1 MDHAIVNV
9 NVNPT
14 AVGSGDSPSFPPVA
28 IASVPLPWLAIYRV
42 PGESNYPCTM
52 SLTVEHY
59 LSLSVLTRL
68 KVPPWLNQT
77 LTPVTQH
84 QDTAWSGQH
93 AQVNHPVSTS
103 SAVYADEME
112 DRLSYNEAHTVM
124 QIKGQPVQLPHHAV
138 PVSVTGANIAFH
150 SDRPDVPLVNAIMA
164 RDRWDTQDHASD
176 QTEYT
181 SIALSSPCASILLP
195 YTAGYPLGYPQD
207 DEIVSKIGEPLLG
220 HHAIAGPTVCPS
232 PTAIFDGYTAPPS
245 GWADDHERADSNDS
259 PSTSWSSSP
268 DSIVPPLQG
277 LHLSDCSDNDNIP
290 MPPKLTANP
299 ARFTNQPYLSPYQE
313 TEVVTLH
320 ASTSIPPSSKPP
332 LPSPRMVYPHDSS
345 SNIGGGNLTILAGL
359 LVGDHFH
366 TKIANDPLHV
376 NRPRGRART
385 HHRTMTEESAS
396 ERISTSRAG
405 CFANVESWTVMS
417 PSAVRPLQDRN
428 TQTRCGWQNEDGE
441 PCCELVTYDN
451 CAEHFAAV
459 HGIKNMAGNAE
470 VLCRWCALSA
480 GKKITRKNILRH
492 LREAHLRC
500 SRSQKQDS

>member
-1 MDHAIVNV
+1 
-9 NVNPT
+9 
-14 AVGSGDSPSFPPVA
+14 
-28 IASVPLPWLAIYRV
+28 
-42 PGESNYPCTM
+42 
-52 SLTVEHY
+52 
-59 LSLSVLTRL
+59 
-68 KVPPWLNQT
+68 
-77 LTPVTQH
+77 
-84 QDTAWSGQH
+84 
-93 AQVNHPVSTS
+93 
-103 SAVYADEME
+103 
-112 DRLSYNEAHTVM
+112 M
-124 QIKGQPVQLPHHAV
+124 QIKGQPVQLPHHAIPV
-138 PVSVTGANIAFH
+138 PVTRANIAFH
-150 SDRPDVPLVNAIMA
+150 SDCLDISLVNAIMA
-164 RDRWDTQDHASD
+164 RDGWDTQDHASD

-207 DEIVSKIGEPLLG
+207 NKIVSKIGEPLLS
-220 HHAIAGPTVCPS
+220 HHAIAGPTVGPS

-245 GWADDHERADSNDS
+245 GWADDHERADRNDS

-277 LHLSDCSDNDNIP
+277 LHLSDYSDNDNIP

-313 TEVVTLH
+313 TETTPTPIMTRALSYQLPIVPRSKPNEQVVTLH
-320 ASTSIPPSSKPP
+320 ASTSVPPSSKPP
-332 LPSPRMVYPHDSS
+332 LPSPRMVYPHNSS

-359 LVGDHFH
+359 LVGDHLH
-366 TKIANDPLHV
+366 TKIANDSLHV

-405 CFANVESWTVMS
+405 CFANVESQTVMS
-417 PSAVRPLQDRN
+417 PSAVRPLHDRN
-428 TQTRCGWQNEDGE
+428 TQTPCGWQNEDGE

-492 LREAHLRC
+492 LREAHLHC
-500 SRSQKQDS
+500 SRSQKQDL